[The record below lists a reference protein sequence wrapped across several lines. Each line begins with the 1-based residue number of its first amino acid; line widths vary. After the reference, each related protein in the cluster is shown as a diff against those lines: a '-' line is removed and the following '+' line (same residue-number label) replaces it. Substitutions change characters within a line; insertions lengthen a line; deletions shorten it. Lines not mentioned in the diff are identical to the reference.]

1 MLIWSGGSNISRS
14 LIGIRDGVTIMFKHN
29 LLNSPIHI
37 YVVCYIRPSVTFWKS
52 PKFTFPFSSSYGDTV
67 GYDAVW
73 DILIFATYSTS
84 LNIQFISYSSFKI
97 FGAVFSAI
105 LKPSKSNSFIY
116 YCHGFRVEP
125 ERKTCYRRK
134 DRGI

>member
-1 MLIWSGGSNISRS
+1 MLCVISAHQLPS
-14 LIGIRDGVTIMFKHN
+14 EN
-29 LLNSPIHI
+29 LQNL
-37 YVVCYIRPSVTFWKS
+37 PSHFQVHTAI
-52 PKFTFPFSSSYGDTV
+52 
-67 GYDAVW
+67 DAVW

-125 ERKTCYRRK
+125 ERKTCYRRN